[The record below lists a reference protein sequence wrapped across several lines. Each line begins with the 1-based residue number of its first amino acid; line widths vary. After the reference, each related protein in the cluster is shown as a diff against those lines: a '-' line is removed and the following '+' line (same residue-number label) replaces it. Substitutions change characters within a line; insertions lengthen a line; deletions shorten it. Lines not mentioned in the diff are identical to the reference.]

1 MRLTKHREVR
11 RNREELGE
19 VCSGRVKLDVLSLI
33 PWFLLIRLIYRH
45 NKEIIYLM
53 NYAFQYKLSLR
64 LRTTAIAILAAI
76 VLCAG
81 GSSVF
86 ADAYTH
92 WFDPIELVTPF
103 SNETVEV
110 VLQVSP
116 GVAPGPY
123 EYVYW
128 VTNNTSSELTEFF
141 LTTVGSDDPT
151 AFDAHSFRV
160 IEGTRSGTE
169 IYWGADSYDWGDF
182 TSGTT
187 SRPQVI
193 HRSFYDENTQSWLGT
208 TKFRWTT
215 MGMGLAP
222 GDTIGFSFI
231 NLYAPE
237 LFANS
242 IASAMAYDNYN
253 AYVYGPG
260 TEPDIPEWPAVAM
273 AASGFGLIGFV
284 KRRFVRS

>member
-128 VTNNTSSELTEFF
+128 VTNNTSSELTELFV
-141 LTTVGSDDPT
+141 TAVGSADP
-151 AFDAHSFRV
+151 
-160 IEGTRSGTE
+160 
-169 IYWGADSYDWGDF
+169 
-182 TSGTT
+182 
-187 SRPQVI
+187 
-193 HRSFYDENTQSWLGT
+193 
-208 TKFRWTT
+208 
-215 MGMGLAP
+215 
-222 GDTIGFSFI
+222 
-231 NLYAPE
+231 
-237 LFANS
+237 
-242 IASAMAYDNYN
+242 
-253 AYVYGPG
+253 
-260 TEPDIPEWPAVAM
+260 
-273 AASGFGLIGFV
+273 
-284 KRRFVRS
+284 